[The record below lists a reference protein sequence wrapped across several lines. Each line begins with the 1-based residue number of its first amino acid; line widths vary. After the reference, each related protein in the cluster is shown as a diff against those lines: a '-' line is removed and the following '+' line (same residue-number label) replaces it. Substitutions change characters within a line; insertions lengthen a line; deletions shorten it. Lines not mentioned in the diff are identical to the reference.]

1 MLPSLPGSV
10 KQTGSIDLRD
20 DYIQNPLFVGG
31 FSFFGDG
38 GGVLYGFCYN
48 KGQGSAYGGDPD
60 PVTLR

>member
-1 MLPSLPGSV
+1 MLPSLLGSG

-20 DYIQNPLFVGG
+20 DSTQNPLFVGG
-31 FSFFGDG
+31 FFFFGGG

-48 KGQGSAYGGDPD
+48 KAYGGDPD